1 MSRQVIGLG
10 ARESCG
16 RVKETRAQKPTD
28 EFTCQKEEDEK
39 KNGIESF
46 LGARVL
52 FPVGSAFPVF
62 ENLKKTRQVMDFYM
76 YFEPFLETYFS
87 RLKFEF
93 NLIL

>member
-52 FPVGSAFPVF
+52 FPVGSAFPVY
-62 ENLKKTRQVMDFYM
+62 ENLKKTRQVMDFLYV
-76 YFEPFLETYFS
+76 FWTFF
-87 RLKFEF
+87 R
-93 NLIL
+93 NLF